1 MSVNLSLFAGAGW
14 QFFDNNGVPLAG
26 GLIYTYAAGTTTP
39 QATYTSSSGTIAQ
52 SNPIVLNSA
61 GRVAVGEVWVSE
73 GVNYKFVLKDST
85 GTTIGTY
92 DNINSTY
99 VAGDLAN
106 TTDPALGDA
115 LVGFRQSDSS
125 GNLTGAVGR
134 TVHQKLQESVSVL
147 DFGADPTGVA
157 DSLAAFNAA
166 IASFNDPV
174 HTSRGGTIFVPR
186 GYYYLSGTLDIKKHI
201 NLLGDGVGYDPTTTI
216 WAPVTYLRF
225 PTNTTGIRI
234 HSSLDSGDTNSG
246 AYTQIKNLTIK
257 STTKGTTGHGIWASA
272 RVILDTLII
281 SDFGKNGVNLVASA
295 GAGTGN
301 ANCFRFD
308 TVESSGNGN
317 NGFYIEGS
325 DVNAGVLNNCIASSN
340 SGVGFYDAGFLGNTY
355 TGCLAEG
362 NLPTFIGTGAIS
374 GTTLT
379 VSAVTSGY
387 LPVGTII
394 SGSGVTSGTTITDWV
409 SATGGTGTYTVSD
422 SQTVSSTT
430 ISAAGGSN
438 YVDYATSNANA
449 RHIFLGCY
457 SELGY
462 SYLKNPAMALGGNL
476 CANSRQNPYS
486 SAFVLGSDISFRA
499 PLHHI
504 NYGSS
509 VQPYFEAGANDL
521 PNSVGTNSVF
531 GFGLQDNSSYYQ
543 VNYVA
548 NYYSYRFRYNG
559 NNSYIPF
566 SLPTGGSSWRSF
578 APAFQNGIIF
588 GDYGAYYVQ
597 NYAAAAPT
605 TGTWAVGDLMY
616 NTVPT
621 AGGYVGW
628 VCVTAGTPGTWKT
641 FGAIS
646 A

>member
-1 MSVNLSLFAGAGW
+1 MSVNLSLFAGVGW
-14 QFFDNNGVPLAG
+14 QFFTNNGTPLSG

-39 QATYTSSSGTIAQ
+39 QATYTSSLGSIAHA
-52 SNPIVLNSA
+52 NPIVLDSA
-61 GRVAVGEVWVSE
+61 GRVAAGEVWVTD
-73 GVNYKFVLKDST
+73 GVSYKFVLKDST
-85 GTTIGTY
+85 FNTIGTY

-166 IASFNDPV
+166 IASFTDPV

-186 GYYYLSGTLDIKKHI
+186 GYYSLSGTLNISKHI
-201 NLLGDGVGYDPTTTI
+201 NLIGDGDGFAPATTI
-216 WAPVTYLRF
+216 WAPVTYLSF
-225 PTNTTGIRI
+225 PINTTGIRVY
-234 HSSLDSGDTNSG
+234 SNVDSGNGNSG
-246 AYTQIKNLTIK
+246 AFSSIKNLTLK
-257 STTKGTTGHGIWASA
+257 CASVGTTGHGIWSSA
-272 RVILDTLII
+272 IIYLDTVQIEG
-281 SDFGKNGVNLVASA
+281 FAQNGVNLVATSSVS
-295 GAGTGN
+295 GN
-301 ANCFRFD
+301 ANVFRFD
-308 TVESSGNGN
+308 NVSSGANGQ
-317 NGFYIEGS
+317 NGFFIQGT
-325 DVNAGVLNNCIASSN
+325 DVNAGLLNKCQASEN
-340 SGVGFYDAGFLGNTY
+340 KGVGFFDAGFLGNTY
-355 TGCLAEG
+355 VGCLAEG
-362 NLPTFIGTGAIS
+362 NLPTFVGTGAIS

-394 SGSGVTSGTTITDWV
+394 TGSGVTSGTTITDWV

-438 YVDYATSNANA
+438 FVDYVTDNINA
-449 RHIFLGCY
+449 RHIFIGCY
-457 SELGY
+457 TELGY
-462 SYLKNPAMALGGNL
+462 SYIKDPSIVLGGNL
-476 CANSRQNPYS
+476 GANSFQSKYTTAFIASGPYS
-486 SAFVLGSDISFRA
+486 NRSPMR
-499 PLHHI
+499 HI

-509 VQPYFEAGANDL
+509 VQPYFEAGADDIPSAAGSN
-521 PNSVGTNSVF
+521 GVF
-531 GFGLQDNSSYYQ
+531 GFGLQDNSSFYA
-543 VNYVA
+543 VVLNTA
-548 NYYSYRFRYNG
+548 KKAYRFRWNG
-559 NNSYIPF
+559 NEGLVPF
-566 SLPTGGSSWRSF
+566 QMPTDYAAWRSF

-588 GDYGAYYVQ
+588 GDHDGYHVQ

-605 TGTWAVGDLMY
+605 TGTWAVGDLFY
-616 NTVPT
+616 NTAPT
-621 AGGYVGW
+621 AGGYVGF

>member
-61 GRVAVGEVWVSE
+61 GRVSVGEVWVSE
-73 GVNYKFVLKDST
+73 GITYKFVLKDST

-92 DNINSTY
+92 DNIDSTY

-147 DFGADPTGVA
+147 DFDADPTGVA

-166 IASFNDPV
+166 IASFTDSV

-186 GYYYLSGTLDIKKHI
+186 GYYSLSGTLNIKKHI
-201 NLLGDGVGYDPTTTI
+201 NLIGDGDGYAPTSTI
-216 WAPVTYLRF
+216 WAPVTYLSF
-225 PTNTTGIRI
+225 PINTTGIRVY
-234 HSSLDSGDTNSG
+234 STLDSGNGNSG
-246 AYTQIKNLTIK
+246 AFSSIKNLTLK
-257 STTKGTTGHGIWASA
+257 CASVGTTGHGISSSTL
-272 RVILDTLII
+272 IYLDTVQIEG
-281 SDFGKNGVNLVASA
+281 FAQNGVNLVASS
-295 GAGTGN
+295 GTGN
-301 ANCFRFD
+301 ANVFRFD
-308 TVESSGNGN
+308 NVSSGANGQ
-317 NGFYIEGS
+317 NGFFIQGT
-325 DVNAGVLNNCIASSN
+325 DVNAGLLNKCQASAN
-340 SGVGFYDAGFLGNTY
+340 TGVGFFDAGFLGNTY
-355 TGCLAEG
+355 IGCLAEG
-362 NLPTFIGTGAIS
+362 NLPTFTGTGAIS

-379 VSAVTSGY
+379 VSAVASGY

-394 SGSGVTSGTTITDWV
+394 TGAGVTSGTTITNWV

-438 YVDYATSNANA
+438 FVDYVTDNANA
-449 RHIFLGCY
+449 RHIFIGCY
-457 SELGY
+457 TELGY
-462 SYLKNPAMALGGNL
+462 SYIKDPSIVLGGNL
-476 CANSRQNPYS
+476 GANSFQSKYTT
-486 SAFVLGSDISFRA
+486 AFIASGTNSNRSPMR
-499 PLHHI
+499 HI
-504 NYGSS
+504 NYGSTY
-509 VQPYFEAGANDL
+509 QPFFESGADDIPSYPGDNGVY
-521 PNSVGTNSVF
+521 S
-531 GFGLQDNSSYYQ
+531 FGLTDNSAYYQ
-543 VNYVA
+543 INYLT
-548 NYYSYRFRYNG
+548 SKKSFRFRFNG
-559 NNSYIPF
+559 SESYVPF
-566 SLPTGGSSWRSF
+566 SLPYDVASWRSF

-588 GDYGAYYVQ
+588 GDYDDYYVQ

-605 TGTWAVGDLMY
+605 TGTWAVGDLFY
-616 NTVPT
+616 NTAPI
-621 AGGYVGW
+621 AGGYVGF